1 MCEEREVQQH
11 NPVWSLLFRSF
22 ILCIAPFLKGDRKRD
37 GDDDEAS
44 WRTVTVRRGIR
55 VAWVTSL
62 FSSLASLDRFW
73 LL

>member
-1 MCEEREVQQH
+1 VLLKMCEEREVQQH

-44 WRTVTVRRGIR
+44 WQGVPRPR
-55 VAWVTSL
+55 V
-62 FSSLASLDRFW
+62 
-73 LL
+73 